1 MGREARLKRGRR
13 EAQVAQP
20 ARATASGKN
29 DAKDLPP
36 RGLPGQDQRLLIR
49 NVFADPNDPR
59 NHGPVGGGLGRYRA
73 LFTLMRPGTR
83 PVSENNFTF
92 DTNVG
97 GDSHIA
103 IAPPAVKPPE
113 DNPGAD
119 KIKVYSKTDDGSF
132 VFLGHAND
140 RGFLSRLE
148 VELDANDFRNA
159 ENKAYRALAPSL
171 SNWAVHLDVP
181 VQIWRIHVTELSTG
195 NQQISIVNPFDEM
208 PFALA
213 ASGSMS
219 AHFRAFA
226 GLYREAANSNSPVYE
241 YLCLFKI
248 AEGIRNRRVR
258 LAKEAAERGEKF
270 TRPQERVPKEPT
282 DFEPWLNAI
291 YATRR
296 KWDEMALE
304 SVFVAEAR
312 GRKINDLLDKEL
324 TDLRVDIAHT
334 LSDESGEI
342 TLSVDEALHLAKV
355 NHWLPLLKCIVR
367 RMLKNEFPD
376 EYLPYLQEDGTI
388 MDRNSTTAKTVTE
401 Q

>member
-1 MGREARLKRGRR
+1 VGREARLKRERR
-13 EAQVAQP
+13 EARVAEG
-20 ARATASGKN
+20 AKAISGEHPN
-29 DAKDLPP
+29 GKDLPP

-49 NVFADPNDPR
+49 NVFVDPNDPR
-59 NHGPVGGGLGRYRA
+59 NHGPVGGGAGKYRV
-73 LFTLMRPGTR
+73 LFTLMRPAVR
-83 PVSENNFTF
+83 PVPEYNFTF
-92 DTNVG
+92 DVNVP
-97 GDSHIA
+97 GDSHVA
-103 IAPPAVKPPE
+103 VAPPAVKPPA

-140 RGFLSRLE
+140 RGFLGRLE
-148 VELDANDFRNA
+148 VELDAADFRDA

-171 SNWAVHLDVP
+171 SNWAVHLDIP
-181 VQIWRIHVTELSTG
+181 VRIWRVHVTELNTN

-213 ASGSMS
+213 ASGSMTVD
-219 AHFRAFA
+219 FRAFA

-258 LAKEAAERGEKF
+258 LAKEANARGEKF
-270 TRPQERVPKEPT
+270 SRPQERIPKEPAE
-282 DFEPWLNAI
+282 FEPWLNAI
-291 YATRR
+291 YPLRR

-312 GRKINDLLDKEL
+312 GRKINELLDKEL

-334 LSDESGEI
+334 LSDKSGEV

-355 NHWLPLLKCIVR
+355 NHWLPLLKCTVR
-367 RMLKNEFPD
+367 RMLKNEFPN
-376 EYLPYLQEDGTI
+376 EYLPYLEEDGTVV
-388 MDRNSTTAKTVTE
+388 DHSTK
-401 Q
+401 